1 MSVTSRRTVKS
12 TPATRIMFGIQPAKR
27 VLPAWVPKL
36 INKFNVYTCHNVAEM
51 KERIDSVLSGDLKRR
66 QLQAKVL
73 HAYILQNSHALEL
86 MAAEGLYPQVTETT
100 TETTSEEQSDE
111 SPATTDE

>member
-1 MSVTSRRTVKS
+1 MPVTSRRTVKA

-36 INKFNVYTCHNVAEM
+36 INKFNVYTCNNVAEM

-73 HAYILQNSHALEL
+73 HAYILQNAHAREL
-86 MAAEGLYPQVTETT
+86 MAAEGLYPEVTEIK
-100 TETTSEEQSDE
+100 SEEKSDE
-111 SPATTDE
+111 LSATTDE